1 MIVGYINLYNIFKKS
16 NEEVLLICLYALT
29 IFIFAFTIDMGG
41 DYSLYEINYNNL
53 SNHSFYYLI
62 FKKELIYSF
71 ISKLFNEMNIP
82 FFVFFI
88 FIKILIISCIFI
100 FVYRSVEN
108 KFFIL
113 SIFFSYYFYSYTLG
127 YVRQGLSA
135 SIFLLI
141 IIYWNRLNLIQYIF
155 SLAFISSIHISSIF
169 LAILKINKKNF
180 LIFVYVSIPIIL
192 IYVIFFGI
200 SSIYG
205 LIEIYIIR
213 REHISNGFF
222 FRLVLFIPA
231 IILFYIYYKN
241 FKLDKNFE
249 IYNKIISIIVPL
261 VCLLALLNPTVSD
274 RLLVY
279 LFPFTLLIID
289 KVLNYSDN
297 LYKKISIYSIITL
310 INFTF
315 LNVWLVFGNNNRFFV
330 PIKNIFLE

>member
-71 ISKLFNEMNIP
+71 ISKLFNEMDIP

-127 YVRQGLSA
+127 FVRQGLSA

-192 IYVIFFGI
+192 IYVTFFGI

-231 IILFYIYYKN
+231 IILFYIYFKN

-249 IYNKIISIIVPL
+249 IYNKIIFIIIPL
-261 VCLLALLNPTVSD
+261 IFFLALLNPTVSD

-289 KVLNYSDN
+289 KVLYYSDN
-297 LYKKISIYSIITL
+297 IYKKLSIYSSIAL

-330 PIKNIFLE
+330 PI